1 MKYRTV
7 IEILCDASDKEEAT
21 NLAGEYL
28 KGEINFGVS
37 MKCKS
42 APLWAHRT
50 KKYTASLIVM
60 VLLLST
66 FAIQFVPVS
75 ENGKTSTKIS
85 SRLSSTYTVMP
96 ALKTKE
102 QEDFKKEWEKKK
114 DEAVLDYIKN

>member
-7 IEILCDASDKEEAT
+7 IEIFCNASDKEEAS

-28 KGEINFGVS
+28 KGDISFGVS
-37 MKCKS
+37 MKCKT

-50 KKYTASLIVM
+50 VKYTASLVVM
-60 VLLLST
+60 FLLLST
-66 FAIQFVPVS
+66 FAIQFIPAS
-75 ENGKTSTKIS
+75 KENDSPRIS
-85 SRLSSTYTVMP
+85 SRLSGTYTVMP

-114 DEAVLDYIKN
+114 DEAVLDYIKK